1 MIEKKTKLL
10 EERHKTSENKFSYA
24 NLFWNGLDM
33 SDIRQRAY
41 LAWLTLFLGFC
52 AMDVEA
58 QAETELLR
66 DVLSKPI
73 KIERDEV
80 VTSIPIQIRSGM
92 LHLTASIN
100 DFTSEF
106 VFDTGSPLSLIHI

>member
-1 MIEKKTKLL
+1 
-10 EERHKTSENKFSYA
+10 
-24 NLFWNGLDM
+24 M

-41 LAWLTLFLGFC
+41 FAWLTLFLGFC

-80 VTSIPIQIRSGM
+80 VNFNSSPNLKWNAPFNGQHKRF
-92 LHLTASIN
+92 HWRVCVRYWLTHN
-100 DFTSEF
+100 Y
-106 VFDTGSPLSLIHI
+106 